1 MGVVGSG
8 TRFGF
13 ATNEMAVPLAGA
25 IRLSP
30 RHGRISLHGF
40 NVAAPHC
47 VVVDQVTGPNS
58 KHFLGSADARRRGA
72 RFWPFRT
79 RMAGAS

>member
-8 TRFGF
+8 TRSRF
-13 ATNEMAVPLAGA
+13 ATNEMAISLAGA
-25 IRLSP
+25 IRLSA

-40 NVAAPHC
+40 NAVAPHR

-58 KHFLGSADARRRGA
+58 QHFLDSAAALRRSA
-72 RFWPFRT
+72 RFRSFRA
-79 RMAGAS
+79 RMAGAA